1 MVSCKNC
8 NNVFDESFGVCP
20 KCGTVYVPEAA
31 PAAVPAEPQLLT
43 FQNEAQMREKAA
55 GKKGSAGKRIAV
67 IAVLI
72 AVIIGAV
79 LTIILVIAG
88 SRTSQAVREQMSLGE
103 KYMSD
108 EDYDEAIIAF
118 EKAIEI
124 DPNNIDAYKKLAEAY
139 KAVGNYTEA
148 VRALRRGYERTG
160 NGELK
165 SMMDEYSLNLGVENA
180 IKDAKVGETGNING
194 LTYTIY
200 DNGVT
205 VIEGNGSLPD
215 TDKNNVTWRNKK
227 VTEIYFKEGV
237 SEIGRYAFRDCDTIT
252 SVHIPR
258 SVTRIGEWAFNDSD
272 RLTSIEVDPDNN
284 YYTSVDG
291 VLYNKEKTVLEA
303 YPCGRYGSYILPY
316 TVTDVRDWAFAGCM
330 KLTYI
335 NVESGGESF
344 LSYDGVLYTNEYKAL
359 VAYPA
364 KRSGDPEFVIRDTVK
379 EIRPHAFYKSV
390 DLEVIVVP
398 NTVNNVMFHAFEGLT
413 ADQTIFLEGR
423 TSVPY
428 LWDSKWT
435 YKCKA
440 EIKFD
445 EKTEESS
452 SVIDYNNYNINEY
465 IPDYVY

>member
-1 MVSCKNC
+1 MAAFSNTNITSVFIPKSVTKLSSDAFETSALSIIEVEEGNTVYYSKNNAIYDKKTGVLVRGCKATSIPEGVVEIGDGAFSSAGVSNVVLPKSLKTIGAQAFSSNYELRSLFIPASVEKISQQAFRGCSNLMSITVDKDNKTFDSRDNC
-8 NNVFDESFGVCP
+8 N
-20 KCGTVYVPEAA
+20 
-31 PAAVPAEPQLLT
+31 
-43 FQNEAQMREKAA
+43 
-55 GKKGSAGKRIAV
+55 
-67 IAVLI
+67 
-72 AVIIGAV
+72 
-79 LTIILVIAG
+79 
-88 SRTSQAVREQMSLGE
+88 
-103 KYMSD
+103 
-108 EDYDEAIIAF
+108 AIIETATNTLVLASNSIVAIPATVKALGDNAF
-118 EKAIEI
+118 ARL
-124 DPNNIDAYKKLAEAY
+124 NIRKL
-139 KAVGNYTEA
+139 
-148 VRALRRGYERTG
+148 
-160 NGELK
+160 
-165 SMMDEYSLNLGVENA
+165 D
-180 IKDAKVGETGNING
+180 I
-194 LTYTIY
+194 
-200 DNGVT
+200 
-205 VIEGNGSLPD
+205 P
-215 TDKNNVTWRNKK
+215 
-227 VTEIYFKEGV
+227 EGV